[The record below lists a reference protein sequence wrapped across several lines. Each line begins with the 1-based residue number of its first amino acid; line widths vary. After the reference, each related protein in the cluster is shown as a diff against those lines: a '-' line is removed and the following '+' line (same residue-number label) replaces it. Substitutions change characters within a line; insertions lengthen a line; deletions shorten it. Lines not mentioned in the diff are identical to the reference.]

1 MSCID
6 VLTHIRFKFLPPTFI
21 DLCLVNNTSLFPF
34 YSFFYSFSIPLPS
47 SRRFYYY
54 FLLLCSYPFLLYS
67 FFFILFYFFFIFFNF
82 YSSSSPFFS
91 SSIFSLSF
99 FFFSLVLEIKTLATA
114 KSLAPSLYRPYILT
128 ALHTSPKPS
137 ATPSHTPTIAPTL
150 SYTEV
155 MRSLYEYQHIVYS
168 VIVRAACRLEDCHDR
183 PFVIFSNKQES
194 TGLLS
199 SNIIYGE
206 QPY

>member
-21 DLCLVNNTSLFPF
+21 DLCLINNTSFLPF
-34 YSFFYSFSIPLPS
+34 YSFFILFL
-47 SRRFYYY
+47 FH
-54 FLLLCSYPFLLYS
+54 FLLLVGFVIVLFCSV
-67 FFFILFYFFFIFFNF
+67 FILFYFILLFYSFLLSFSFFDF